1 VLIACLLFFTFEIFS
16 GQDQRAS
23 LHLQTGLQIIHE
35 RCCPIGKN
43 SLTPNGRHIVIVKP
57 RRNTLLE
64 ALVQVFVRLDSD
76 YTLTGHDD
84 M

>member
-1 VLIACLLFFTFEIFS
+1 MRI
-16 GQDQRAS
+16 
-23 LHLQTGLQIIHE
+23 
-35 RCCPIGKN
+35 N

-57 RRNTLLE
+57 RPNTLLE

-84 M
+84 P